1 MNETAKNLA
10 DYFEKHLSN
19 EAKPILES
27 HANKMM
33 FNAAMLVMSGRKDT
47 NQAKNILRCYRD
59 VPFVK
64 DCLSRVLDRA
74 VYDYWVSEVPPLM
87 LQNPDAEKITKS
99 FNDEFTKIAT
109 GIIVAPEAR
118 IEDFV
123 DVLMRN
129 KN

>member
-1 MNETAKNLA
+1 MDEVAKKLA
-10 DYFEKHLSN
+10 NYFEKHLSD
-19 EAKPILES
+19 EAKPILEN

-33 FNAAMLVMSGRKDT
+33 FNAAMLVMSGGKEA

-74 VYDYWVSEVPPLM
+74 VYDYWVSGVPPLM
-87 LQNPDAEKITKS
+87 HQNPEAGKIAKS

-109 GIIVAPEAR
+109 SIVVAPEAR
-118 IEDFV
+118 VEDFV
-123 DVLMRN
+123 DILMHN
-129 KN
+129 EG